1 MRRTFFALLA
11 AAMLAAFLPVQA
23 QNYESGCVYNPEIDG
38 KAPMRP
44 RLETRDYKVL
54 PSQYSLKKYCPYPK
68 EQSEYNTCT
77 SWAAIYAARTICE
90 AVTRGWTNPDT
101 ITREAFSPLFIY
113 KQVAGSPDCKE
124 GSSIG
129 ESLGLLMD
137 KGVPK
142 LRQFDGLCVDSVPK
156 DLYEDAIDNKIDGY
170 SLIFNDFCD
179 DKMDKVLLTKKALS
193 QDRPVVVSLIRFN
206 SLNETRDVWSGERD
220 YQRGYH
226 AMCVVGYDDKK
237 FGGAFEVMNSWGS
250 DWGNN
255 GFTWIKYTDY
265 CEVVR
270 YAYDMYLKKKEPKAL
285 RSSHRMSGEL
295 TIVERDGK
303 SDMKIYFDTV
313 GELYHYYS
321 DEDFMSGK
329 RFRLSVGCNEPA
341 WVYVIASDLH
351 NDVQRLF
358 PYSDYVSPYLNYT
371 DSHIALPDETHEF
384 ELDTKAG
391 TDYFCVLYSYEELDI
406 KDIVRRMAISEG
418 SFYRKLK
425 TVLGYYLV
433 PQKEINYSSDGIGF
447 SSTSTMSV
455 VPLVVE
461 ISHRDINNE

>member
-1 MRRTFFALLA
+1 MLLA
-11 AAMLAAFLPVQA
+11 ATMFAAFMPAQA
-23 QNYESGCVYNPEIDG
+23 QNYESGCIYNPEIDG
-38 KAPMRP
+38 KVPMRP

-90 AVTRGWTNPDT
+90 AISNGWTNTDT
-101 ITREAFSPLFIY
+101 ITSEAFSPLFIY
-113 KQVAGSPDCKE
+113 KQVVSSPGCKE

-142 LRQFDGLCVDSVPK
+142 LRQFDGLCVDSVPEK
-156 DLYEDAIDNKIDGY
+156 LYADAINNKIDGY

-179 DKMDKVLLTKKALS
+179 KKMDKVLLTKKALS
-193 QDRPVVVSLIRFN
+193 QNRPVVISLIRFN
-206 SLNETRDVWSGERD
+206 SLNETREVWSGERD
-220 YQRGYH
+220 FQRGYH

-250 DWGNN
+250 DWGDN
-255 GFTWIKYTDY
+255 GFIWIKYNDY

-270 YAYDMYLKKKEPKAL
+270 YAYDMYLKKKEPKNL
-285 RSSHRMSGEL
+285 RTSHRMSGEL

-303 SDMKIYFDTV
+303 NDMKIYFDSV

-321 DEDFMSGK
+321 DEDIMSGK
-329 RFRLSVGCNEPA
+329 RFRLSIGCSEPA
-341 WVYVIASDLH
+341 WVYVIASDLY

-358 PYSDYVSPYLNYT
+358 PYSDYISPYLNYT

-384 ELDTKAG
+384 ELDTKVG

-433 PQKEINYSSDGIGF
+433 PQKEIHYSSDGIGF
-447 SSTSTMSV
+447 TSNSTLPV